1 MLESNISVKI
11 NENTQT
17 HWNLSHRHRA
27 RDLYSK
33 PKRYTLCFFYEAL
46 CGWGEPKNNLHN
58 TVEKKLIPQPHLLLW
73 VRLLIYRFM
82 TGCVSTATS
91 LHMCVSW
98 QGIEEVVV
106 QGWERSNLTNNIQR
120 REAVVEFPH
129 PLVSAAATAACSL
142 SNTTQE
148 GWRGNIYILFF

>member
-91 LHMCVSW
+91 LHMCVCHDRELKRWLCRDGRGAIW
-98 QGIEEVVV
+98 QIISSGGRLLWNSPILSSLQQPLQPVLYQTLHRRAEE
-106 QGWERSNLTNNIQR
+106 EI
-120 REAVVEFPH
+120 F
-129 PLVSAAATAACSL
+129 
-142 SNTTQE
+142 
-148 GWRGNIYILFF
+148 IYYF